1 MNRIFFLIIYLS
13 FSMLISD
20 RVLSNELTTSE
31 IHHSVNCPDTAD
43 TPCIMKRPFN
53 SMDYTVIT
61 KDVSIGEG
69 NGVWIM
75 NLAKSPSKTSKKQ
88 IVRVMDFYGEL
99 HVIDVTVMGSTKS
112 ENVAKPQKSSA
123 KAVVQEKIDAPSS
136 KSQNEK
142 PISLEKFISK

>member
-1 MNRIFFLIIYLS
+1 
-13 FSMLISD
+13 
-20 RVLSNELTTSE
+20 
-31 IHHSVNCPDTAD
+31 
-43 TPCIMKRPFN
+43 
-53 SMDYTVIT
+53 MDYTVIT